1 MFVEYHDGSGFVWD
15 DSLSGAKRNGVSK
28 LESTVEMSQW
38 VQERF
43 GKYAR
48 SLLHKPMSEVIRKM
62 ARFAEDECQPMQAS
76 GW

>member
-1 MFVEYHDGSGFVWD
+1 MEYHDGSGFVWD

-38 VQERF
+38 VH
-43 GKYAR
+43 
-48 SLLHKPMSEVIRKM
+48 LLHKPMSEVIRKM